1 MLVINR
7 GCDRPRRD
15 DDIGAVLVTVVV
27 LMFVGFVIVAI
38 VAAASIFTIGANA
51 GNKDRTAAF
60 IAAESGRDVAR
71 QRLMAV
77 AAGAPCNSGTLIA
90 SVSASPSYSFDI
102 YTTSA
107 TAPTTA
113 SNPLTLPGLTKAC
126 PTDTTTRVV
135 ISSTGVVNA
144 GKSNEATTNI
154 ATVYSWDRVQK
165 SQPGG
170 TVAYF
175 DGQFKAT
182 QSDYAGD
189 LVIRENSYECNSGS
203 NIVGDLWVL
212 GGASGNVGGNVEI
225 STGCNV
231 TGSIYARGKVYTK
244 GGGGQ
249 GGVNIGGDIV
259 TQKGDIDIDV
269 NGMTIG
275 GSMFSGRDVLLK
287 QSGTVK
293 NITAV
298 GSVSMGGWTL
308 TGTKTSPAAAPV
320 FDPTLDKVWEITK
333 WMDLGASN
341 WSSQVSTEVKNAC
354 SLSAAEQANPVGLL
368 DDSTARL
375 VLDYTA
381 CNPAVALGAGTL
393 TRDVVMLFAAN
404 AQMRGSVS
412 GVLTST
418 SASQVLLVHIDKTL
432 SNNIPDCG
440 NTVTDKKGVTTNV
453 ADTFDVDFKN
463 PTVRIM
469 VYSACGLTG
478 QLKQDFTG
486 QIYTNADNTTRSNHS
501 LFTCAPM
508 SWVPA
513 INNLSCTIKG
523 NGGAAGS
530 TVTTISLGDPMVFQT
545 ELSAKFT
552 P

>member
-1 MLVINR
+1 MLVISKR
-7 GCDRPRRD
+7 MQRARRSD
-15 DDIGAVLVTVVV
+15 DSGAVLITVVV
-27 LMFVGFVIVAI
+27 LMLVGFVIVAI
-38 VAAASIFTIGANA
+38 VAAASIFTLGANA
-51 GNKDRTAAF
+51 TNKDRTSAF

-71 QRLMAV
+71 QRLVAV
-77 AAGAPCNSGTLIA
+77 AAGGACNAGTLTA
-90 SVSASPSYSFDI
+90 SVAGTPGYVFDI
-102 YTTSA
+102 YTTDI
-107 TAPTTA
+107 TTPTT
-113 SNPLTLPGLTKAC
+113 STDPLSLTGLTKSC
-126 PTDTTTRVV
+126 PSATTTRVV
-135 ISSTGVVNA
+135 IASTGIVNA
-144 GKSNEATTNI
+144 GQSNEAKSNI

-275 GSMFSGRDVLLK
+275 GSMYSGHDVLLK
-287 QSGTVK
+287 QSGSVK

-308 TGTKTSPAAAPV
+308 TGTKTAPAAVPI
-320 FDPTLDKVWEITK
+320 FDPTLDRVWEITK

-341 WSSQVSTEVKNAC
+341 WSSQITTEVKDAC
-354 SLSAAEQANPVGLL
+354 SLTVAERANPVGLL
-368 DDSTARL
+368 DDSTTRL

-381 CNPAVALGAGTL
+381 CNSAVVLGAGTL
-393 TRDVVMLFAAN
+393 TRDVVMLFAPN
-404 AQMRGSVS
+404 AQMKVS
-412 GVLTST
+412 ATGVLS
-418 SASQVLLVHIDKTL
+418 SAASSQLMLVHIDKTL

-440 NTVTDKKGVTTNV
+440 NTAKQGTTTVNV
-453 ADTFDVDFKN
+453 ADTFNVDSLN
-463 PTVRIM
+463 PTVKIM

-523 NGGAAGS
+523 NGGAAGGTIT
-530 TVTTISLGDPMVFQT
+530 TVSLGDPMVFQT
-545 ELSAKFT
+545 ELATKFA